1 MSKTV
6 FKRRGVERQAAR
18 LRLWWYSCTQGCWFD
33 PSASAPPSHPPFT
46 STSFQALQSILQY
59 PLTVSTSQLLLPT
72 VALKVGS
79 TWQVNDNGYVT
90 LLKFSLIGILDQ
102 LCLISPSRRCSVVS
116 FPLAGTNSLLHC
128 NTLFCFWPEPLWAAV
143 HTVLRG
149 VSPHNPPQPTEC
161 VRGHCCHGD
170 RGFVGESAGRLVGC
184 RGRRGGRV
192 EGAGGG
198 NSWCGS
204 HHFKRAHL
212 IDLEK
217 I

>member
-1 MSKTV
+1 MSKIV

-33 PSASAPPSHPPFT
+33 PSARAPPPTHPPFT

-59 PLTVSTSQLLLPT
+59 PLTVSTSRLLLPT

-79 TWQVNDNGYVT
+79 TWQVNDNRYVT

-149 VSPHNPPQPTEC
+149 VSPHNPPQPTER

-192 EGAGGG
+192 EGLVEGTAGAAATT
-198 NSWCGS
+198 S
-204 HHFKRAHL
+204 KEL
-212 IDLEK
+212 I
-217 I
+217 